1 MLRGQIKA
9 RRGLFVNLGGDWLKA
24 DSDADTSSLRLLA
37 GTVVPINRVELR
49 FDVYNIQTLG
59 LETATP
65 AVYAVASQIHVWL

>member
-1 MLRGQIKA
+1 M
-9 RRGLFVNLGGDWLKA
+9 NLGGGWLKA
-24 DSDADTSSLRLLA
+24 DSDGETSSLRLLA
-37 GTVVPINRVELR
+37 GAQWFPVNRVELR